1 MRLTVV
7 ANRAPISRTEE
18 GNWVTSVGGLTTA
31 LLPVLSEQGGTW
43 VAMGEEPDL
52 PERQDYPAEDPDF
65 RVRRVPLS
73 QQELDGYYY
82 GMANSVLWPLSHYMI
97 QHLDLR
103 DEFLENYRRVNE
115 RFAKAVNEEYQEGD
129 VIWMQDYHLTLA
141 PALVREAHPD
151 AVMGHF
157 WHIPWP
163 AMEVFRILPA
173 ARELLRGMLGNDLI
187 GFHVEEYAKNFIES
201 AEVLLGADVEDG
213 VIHWNGR
220 EVHVEAHPIGIEVER
235 FERMSASDKVK
246 REAEEV
252 HEEFGAENLVV
263 GIDRLDYT
271 KGVLSRL
278 KAFEEFLEENP
289 DYHGK
294 VSLFQVATPSRTEVE
309 SYKQLKR
316 EVDEAVGRINGQF
329 AEDQWVPVHYRYR
342 TYTQEELCAFY
353 RAADVALITP
363 LRDGMNVVTQE
374 FITAA
379 TERGVIILS
388 ELTGAAYLLP
398 EALQVNPYDQGG
410 LAEAIHTAIEMPEE
424 ERRDRI
430 RALKSTVADL
440 NVHQWADGFLDRLRA
455 QKEAVQRE
463 GA

>member
-18 GNWVTSVGGLTTA
+18 GDWVTSVGGLTTA
-31 LLPVLSEQGGTW
+31 LLPVLSDQGGTW

-52 PERQDYPAEDPDF
+52 PEQQDYPAEDPDF

-73 QQELDGYYY
+73 QEELDGYYY
-82 GMANSVLWPLSHYMI
+82 GMANSVLWPLSHYMV
-97 QHLDLR
+97 QHLHLR
-103 DEFLENYRRVNE
+103 DEFFEHYRQVNE
-115 RFAKAVNEEYQEGD
+115 RFAEAVNEEYQEGD

-163 AMEVFRILPA
+163 AMEVFRILPG
-173 ARELLRGMLGNDLI
+173 ARKILRGMLGNDLI
-187 GFHVEEYAKNFIES
+187 GFHVEEYAKNFVES
-201 AEVLLGADVEDG
+201 AEVLLGAEVERPEG
-213 VIHWNGR
+213 IIHWKGR
-220 EVHVEAHPIGIEVER
+220 EVHVEAHPIGIEVGR
-235 FERMSASDKVK
+235 FERMSESDKVK
-246 REAEEV
+246 RETEEV
-252 HEEFGAENLVV
+252 REEFGAESLVV

-309 SYKQLKR
+309 SYQQLKR
-316 EVDEAVGRINGQF
+316 EVDEAVGGINGQF
-329 AEDQWVPVHYRYR
+329 AGDYWVPVHYRYR
-342 TYTQEELCAFY
+342 TYTQEELCSFY

-363 LRDGMNVVTQE
+363 LRDGMNLVTQE

-379 TERGVIILS
+379 TEQGVIILS

-398 EALQVNPYDQGG
+398 EALQVNPYDQSG
-410 LAEAIHTAIEMPEE
+410 LAEAIRTAIEMPDE

-440 NVHQWADGFLDRLRA
+440 NVHRWADGFLDRLAARR
-455 QKEAVQRE
+455 EA
-463 GA
+463 A

>member
-18 GNWVTSVGGLTTA
+18 GDWVTSVGGLTTA
-31 LLPVLSEQGGTW
+31 LLPVLSDQGGTW

-52 PERQDYPAEDPDF
+52 PEQQDYPAEDPNF

-73 QQELDGYYY
+73 QEELDGYYY
-82 GMANSVLWPLSHYMI
+82 GMANSVLWPLSHYMV

-103 DEFLENYRRVNE
+103 DEFFEHYRQVNE
-115 RFAKAVNEEYQEGD
+115 RFAEAVNEEYQEGD
-129 VIWMQDYHLTLA
+129 VIWMQDYHLTFA

-163 AMEVFRILPA
+163 AMEVFRILPG
-173 ARELLRGMLGNDLI
+173 ARKILRGMLGNDLI
-187 GFHVEEYAKNFIES
+187 GFHVEEYAKNFVES
-201 AEVLLGADVEDG
+201 AEVLLGAEVERPEG
-213 VIHWNGR
+213 IIHWKGR
-220 EVHVEAHPIGIEVER
+220 EVHVEAHPIGIEVGR
-235 FERMSASDKVK
+235 FERMSESDKVK
-246 REAEEV
+246 RETEEV
-252 HEEFGAENLVV
+252 REEFGAESLVV

-309 SYKQLKR
+309 SYQQLKR

-329 AEDQWVPVHYRYR
+329 AGDYWVPVHYRYR
-342 TYTQEELCAFY
+342 TYTQEELCSFY

-363 LRDGMNVVTQE
+363 LRDGMNLVTQE

-379 TERGVIILS
+379 TEQGVIILS

-398 EALQVNPYDQGG
+398 EALQVNPYDQSG
-410 LAEAIHTAIEMPEE
+410 LAEAIRTAIEMPDE

-440 NVHQWADGFLDRLRA
+440 NVHRWADDFLDRLAAR
-455 QKEAVQRE
+455 RE
-463 GA
+463 GS